1 MENPIAVSQNIT
13 LIYSVS
19 PDGKQSENLDKNAWK
34 NNDTLYQQD
43 GQYYFKMNDD
53 RYEFERDF
61 YTFKD
66 DFSNPHECSLYEV
79 LTVLGNVNQYDL
91 TLSDEAKNILKKDLS
106 EFAEKDI
113 EIVHYN
119 DNDLAYVLL
128 SELDFKS
135 LEISVAERNITS
147 FSDKIVPFAVIDI
160 DSKDP
165 VFEETRHLH
174 IHLPLSIHCGQAEF
188 AGVVY
193 DSDALSDFTHKL
205 DLRMKENGKDG
216 LLSEIQF
223 ALEQSDYEQEWMDV
237 AYQMIDMEKEEKDT
251 PNFVHCYIEKNENQ
265 TTEDLIEKAEKFA
278 QQKAD
283 TLSVVMENEAKET
296 GSPRYTYGDI
306 QVWHY
311 TLQSGQMTAV
321 VDINTGEIQKNEEMH
336 KALFRNSNKNS
347 QKNDIT
353 LE

>member
-1 MENPIAVSQNIT
+1 MYLMPYGGDLFDEFK
-13 LIYSVS
+13 S
-19 PDGKQSENLDKNAWK
+19 P
-34 NNDTLYQQD
+34 
-43 GQYYFKMNDD
+43 F
-53 RYEFERDF
+53 
-61 YTFKD
+61 D
-66 DFSNPHECSLYEV
+66 DFFKKIDVRPEFK
-79 LTVLGNVNQYDL
+79 NVMS
-91 TLSDEAKNILKKDLS
+91 T
-106 EFAEKDI
+106 DI
-113 EIVHYN
+113 VE
-119 DNDLAYVLL
+119 
-128 SELDFKS
+128 
-135 LEISVAERNITS
+135 
-147 FSDKIVPFAVIDI
+147 
-160 DSKDP
+160 
-165 VFEETRHLH
+165 
-174 IHLPLSIHCGQAEF
+174 
-188 AGVVY
+188 
-193 DSDALSDFTHKL
+193 
-205 DLRMKENGKDG
+205 KENG
-216 LLSEIQF
+216 
-223 ALEQSDYEQEWMDV
+223 LEMTVDLPGVKKEDIKIELNKGYLIITASSDV
-237 AYQMIDMEKEEKDT
+237 EKEEKDT